1 MSHQVTVDFEG
12 VSTKIQIQCDQAAH
26 ALCKIDKVLEN
37 VKANANKIESSKL
50 REYEEYL
57 LQSKEIIKN
66 KIDSFLLKLESYK
79 ALKTQRVDMDLN
91 YARSTSNIIIASK
104 WKELN
109 GAITNEALELEKI
122 VLDLTGAKLSV
133 IDQLVNEGLISF
145 IEESQKK
152 ILNEING
159 VKNYDES
166 LVEQINKIDNI
177 SLRDLAFQQ
186 LSKGITNYDEIINN
200 SQIEYNRLLQG
211 SSFVENIQ
219 IDLKNAGIPQTEID
233 EIIQKPINIST
244 VSKIQEEAHS
254 KIVDESIRKET
265 LKVIIKSI
273 RDRGFI
279 VDTKKNLKIDREKN
293 IVKLIAKK
301 PDGKTAEFEIS
312 LNGKFMYHFD
322 GYEGLACNQ
331 DINPF
336 LEDLKNIYDINILHE
351 EVHWSNPDKIQT
363 QKYQYINTNKNKK

>member
-57 LQSKEIIKN
+57 LQSKEIIQN

-91 YARSTSNIIIASK
+91 YARSTSNISIASK

-211 SSFVENIQ
+211 S
-219 IDLKNAGIPQTEID
+219 
-233 EIIQKPINIST
+233 
-244 VSKIQEEAHS
+244 
-254 KIVDESIRKET
+254 
-265 LKVIIKSI
+265 
-273 RDRGFI
+273 
-279 VDTKKNLKIDREKN
+279 
-293 IVKLIAKK
+293 
-301 PDGKTAEFEIS
+301 
-312 LNGKFMYHFD
+312 
-322 GYEGLACNQ
+322 
-331 DINPF
+331 
-336 LEDLKNIYDINILHE
+336 
-351 EVHWSNPDKIQT
+351 
-363 QKYQYINTNKNKK
+363 

>member
-12 VSTKIQIQCDQAAH
+12 VSTKIQIQCNQAAH

-37 VKANANKIESSKL
+37 VKANSNKIESSKL

-57 LQSKEIIKN
+57 LQSKEIIQN

-91 YARSTSNIIIASK
+91 YARSTSNISIASK

-200 SQIEYNRLLQG
+200 SQMEYNRLLLG

>member
-57 LQSKEIIKN
+57 LQSKEIIQN

-91 YARSTSNIIIASK
+91 YARSTSNISIASK

-336 LEDLKNIYDINILHE
+336 LEDLKNFYDINILHE

>member
-1 MSHQVTVDFEG
+1 
-12 VSTKIQIQCDQAAH
+12 
-26 ALCKIDKVLEN
+26 
-37 VKANANKIESSKL
+37 
-50 REYEEYL
+50 
-57 LQSKEIIKN
+57 
-66 KIDSFLLKLESYK
+66 
-79 ALKTQRVDMDLN
+79 MDLN
-91 YARSTSNIIIASK
+91 YARSTSNISIASK

-186 LSKGITNYDEIINN
+186 LSKGISNYDEIINN
-200 SQIEYNRLLQG
+200 SQIEYNRLLLG

-293 IVKLIAKK
+293 IVKLIAK
-301 PDGKTAEFEIS
+301 
-312 LNGKFMYHFD
+312 
-322 GYEGLACNQ
+322 
-331 DINPF
+331 
-336 LEDLKNIYDINILHE
+336 
-351 EVHWSNPDKIQT
+351 
-363 QKYQYINTNKNKK
+363 

>member
-57 LQSKEIIKN
+57 LQSKEIIQN
-66 KIDSFLLKLESYK
+66 KIDSFLLKLASYK

-91 YARSTSNIIIASK
+91 YARSTSNISIASK

-166 LVEQINKIDNI
+166 LVEQINKIENI

-186 LSKGITNYDEIINN
+186 LSRGITNYDEIINN
-200 SQIEYNRLLQG
+200 SQIEYNRLLKD

-244 VSKIQEEAHS
+244 VSKIQEEVHS

-293 IVKLIAKK
+293 VVKLIAKK

>member
-57 LQSKEIIKN
+57 LQSKETIQN

-91 YARSTSNIIIASK
+91 YARSTSNISIASK

-351 EVHWSNPDKIQT
+351 EVHWSNPDRIQT

>member
-57 LQSKEIIKN
+57 LQSKEIIQN

-91 YARSTSNIIIASK
+91 YARSTSNISIASK

-233 EIIQKPINIST
+233 EIIQKPIDIST

>member
-57 LQSKEIIKN
+57 LQSKEIIQN

-91 YARSTSNIIIASK
+91 YARSTSNISIASK

-177 SLRDLAFQQ
+177 FLRDLAFQQ

>member
-57 LQSKEIIKN
+57 LQSKEIIQN

-91 YARSTSNIIIASK
+91 YARCTSNISIDSK

-219 IDLKNAGIPQTEID
+219 IDLKNAGIPQTEND

-312 LNGKFMYHFD
+312 LNGKFMYHFY